1 MGLPEY
7 SPDVPKTAEE
17 IELENI
23 IRQLDTRLKR
33 ARYDGPEYK
42 LIERQF
48 EGIRRGSPLG
58 RMLMEEYENGG
69 MPYWV

>member
-7 SPDVPKTAEE
+7 SPEVLKNADE

-42 LIERQF
+42 LIERQL
-48 EGIRRGSPLG
+48 EEIRHGSPLG

-69 MPYWV
+69 MPY